1 MTIDYSNVLPSR
13 HNNAITLKIWNPMY
27 MSNKSSISKEEQYKT
42 YITMLDTGNSMRYPI
57 MTKRVYNELKSINV
71 IPNNESLAESS
82 VSIKAINN
90 VIYKP
95 KTLILKNPLTFLT
108 EVGSKVTLDRFYVQ
122 NSSPSDI
129 NIGKYKLSELGTKWD
144 LQRNFVYF
152 DDDKIPL
159 KSYE

>member
-1 MTIDYSNVLPSR
+1 
-13 HNNAITLKIWNPMY
+13 
-27 MSNKSSISKEEQYKT
+27 
-42 YITMLDTGNSMRYPI
+42 MLDTGNSMRYPI